1 MWEEL
6 RFCQKV
12 KGTKMLVVAITRID
26 AETDEKEFKKVYNE
40 GRKNNDAEMISK
52 SIDMY
57 ADYFADQVFEN
68 DLDGFDA
75 DYEPEGD
82 YLSGDKFVQFM
93 KRLALYMGPNPEQTK
108 EERLAFLKERYPNL
122 NITEASCNKM
132 LCVDAPGSPTTAI
145 EPLCEYYFKQ
155 AYGGGTSEGSWPIEK
170 TVFCENVGDNWGTAL
185 QGLKNQAKYQPSKGR
200 KGGFGAFFGH
210 RNYNVTQYNSEPYAI
225 LRECIQ
231 LQNPAIH

>member
-1 MWEEL
+1 
-6 RFCQKV
+6 
-12 KGTKMLVVAITRID
+12 
-26 AETDEKEFKKVYNE
+26 
-40 GRKNNDAEMISK
+40 
-52 SIDMY
+52 
-57 ADYFADQVFEN
+57 VFEN

-108 EERLAFLKERYPNL
+108 KERLAFLKQRYPNL
-122 NITEASCNKM
+122 NITEADCNKM

-155 AYGGGTSEGSWPIEK
+155 AYGGGTSEGSWPIAK

-185 QGLKNQAKYQPSKGR
+185 QGLKNQAKYQPAKGR

-210 RNYNVTQYNSEPYAI
+210 RNYNVTKHNPEPYAI